1 MIKTFRDEDRWLSN
15 FMPVKIVLDG
25 IEYPSVEH
33 AYQSAKSDDM
43 EWKSLCADRY
53 ITVGTI
59 KRKSREVD
67 LVLNWDIIKLDVMEE
82 CLKQKFS
89 KQPFKN
95 LLLGT
100 KLQYIQEG
108 NKWGDTFWGVDLK
121 TGEGQNHLG
130 KLIMDIRDEL
140 INDKID
146 YWHEHDFG
154 QASLR
159 EFLGF
164 TEKEY
169 IQYVKNRTE
178 KSSDS

>member
-67 LVLNWDIIKLDVMEE
+67 LVLNWDI
-82 CLKQKFS
+82 
-89 KQPFKN
+89 
-95 LLLGT
+95 
-100 KLQYIQEG
+100 IQEG